1 VSPVVVGLIAFAIL
15 FALIAL
21 KLPIGVAM
29 ALVGFFGI
37 WYLIS
42 FKAAFTKLA
51 IVPFQTV
58 ASYELA
64 VLPLFL
70 VMAHIVFSTGMG
82 SDLFNLAYKW
92 LGNRPGG
99 VAMASIAGC
108 AGFAAVSASSVATAA
123 TMGLVSI
130 PEMKRFK
137 YDPALATGAI
147 AAGGTIGILI
157 PPSTVFIIYG
167 ILTQTSIGGLFIAGI
182 IPGIMEALF
191 FIVTIYIMC
200 TLRPAFGPRGEFFS
214 LKEKILAF
222 KSCGEI
228 VGLIVLVMAGLI
240 IGWFTPTE
248 AGAVGAFGAII
259 FSLIRRRLSWRKL
272 GDAFLETVK
281 TAGMIYMILTGALIL
296 NYFLA
301 VTTIPQIASEY
312 ISGLALPPLAVM
324 AVIMLLY
331 LVLGCFLDTAA
342 MTVLT
347 VPIFFPIAMGLG
359 FDPLW
364 FGVLIVMAMEMGL
377 ITPPIGMNVFV
388 IAGIAPDVPM
398 QTIFKGII
406 PFLVADVLLVV
417 VLMLFPAISLFLPG
431 LMG

>member
-1 VSPVVVGLIAFAIL
+1 MSPVLVGLIAFAIL
-15 FALIAL
+15 FTLIAF

-42 FKAAFTKLA
+42 SQAAFVKLA

-64 VLPLFL
+64 VMPLFL

-82 SDLFNLAYKW
+82 SDLFNLSYKW
-92 LGNRPGG
+92 LGNKPGG
-99 VAMASIAGC
+99 VGMAAVAGC
-108 AGFAAVSASSVATAA
+108 AGFAAVSASSIATAA

-137 YDPALATGAI
+137 YEPALATGCI

-167 ILTQTSIGGLFIAGI
+167 ILTETSIGKLFVAGI
-182 IPGIMEALF
+182 VPGLLQAIL
-191 FIVTIYIMC
+191 FIVTIYLLC
-200 TLRPAFGPRGEFFS
+200 TWRPSLGPRGERFG

-222 KSCGEI
+222 RYSGEI
-228 VGLIVLVMAGLI
+228 IGLIALVLAGLI

-259 FSLIRRRLSWRKL
+259 FSLIRRRLTWRKL

-281 TAGMIYMILTGALIL
+281 TAGMIYLILTGALIL

-301 VTTIPQIASEY
+301 VTTIPYVLSEY
-312 ISGLALPPLAVM
+312 ISGLPLPPLAVM
-324 AVIMLLY
+324 AAIMLLY

-364 FGVLIVMAMEMGL
+364 FGVLIVIAMEMGL

-406 PFLVADVLLVV
+406 PFLIADIFLVAILI
-417 VLMLFPAISLFLPG
+417 LFPAVVMFLPDI
-431 LMG
+431 MG

>member
-1 VSPVVVGLIAFAIL
+1 
-15 FALIAL
+15 
-21 KLPIGVAM
+21 
-29 ALVGFFGI
+29 
-37 WYLIS
+37 
-42 FKAAFTKLA
+42 
-51 IVPFQTV
+51 
-58 ASYELA
+58 
-64 VLPLFL
+64 
-70 VMAHIVFSTGMG
+70 
-82 SDLFNLAYKW
+82 
-92 LGNRPGG
+92 
-99 VAMASIAGC
+99 
-108 AGFAAVSASSVATAA
+108 
-123 TMGLVSI
+123 
-130 PEMKRFK
+130 
-137 YDPALATGAI
+137 
-147 AAGGTIGILI
+147 
-157 PPSTVFIIYG
+157 
-167 ILTQTSIGGLFIAGI
+167 
-182 IPGIMEALF
+182 
-191 FIVTIYIMC
+191 
-200 TLRPAFGPRGEFFS
+200 
-214 LKEKILAF
+214 
-222 KSCGEI
+222 
-228 VGLIVLVMAGLI
+228 MAGLI